1 MQKDRCECIPI
12 NAIKVDSSHIRKKPG
27 KVDNLKCT
35 VSDVGLL
42 QPILVRRSGEHFVV
56 IDGERRLR
64 AMKELAIPELIVGRE
79 VIVDVDET
87 DADARFKQVIANVQ
101 REDVDHFDLGHAFVM
116 LKEKYG
122 YQYREIAEIIGK
134 TPHYVTSKVGLV
146 KRLVPEVQEMAASD
160 WEVSKCIQ
168 DTFSEEEPDV
178 YEMNVKVIEDIA
190 RLPAE
195 LQKIAYV
202 TVKAKA
208 MDINDAL
215 RYLRSMK
222 KGHNTGDVPGQEA
235 PTLHSDLIKYIEKID
250 RNIDALAGRL
260 RMADHRNRQDLLDKL
275 ESSLEKLNLLYARL
289 KGGVPS
295 EEADRG
301 EALV

>member
-1 MQKDRCECIPI
+1 MLKDKCECIPI
-12 NAIKVDSSHIRKKPG
+12 NAIKVDSGHIRKKPG

-64 AMKELAIPELIVGRE
+64 AMRDLAIPELIVGRE

-101 REDVDHFDLGHAFVM
+101 REDVNHFDLGHAFVM

-134 TPHYVTSKVGLV
+134 TPHYVTTKVGLV
-146 KRLVPEVQEMAASD
+146 KRLIPEVQEMAASD
-160 WEVSKCIQ
+160 REAARCTQ
-168 DTFSEEEPDV
+168 DTFPGDEEPDV
-178 YEMNVKVIEDIA
+178 YEMNIKIIEDIA
-190 RLPAE
+190 RLPAG
-195 LQKIAYV
+195 LQKMAYI
-202 TVKAKA
+202 TIKSKA
-208 MDINDAL
+208 MDINEAI

-222 KGHNTGDVPGQEA
+222 KRHHGSNQEA
-235 PTLHSDLIKYIEKID
+235 PAHRSELLKYLEKID
-250 RNIDALAGRL
+250 RDIDALAGRL
-260 RMADHRNRQDLLDKL
+260 RMADQRNRQDLLNKL

-289 KGGVPS
+289 KGVS
-295 EEADRG
+295 QETDQSMAFI
-301 EALV
+301 

>member
-1 MQKDRCECIPI
+1 MQTDKCECIPI

-42 QPILVRRSGEHFVV
+42 QPILVRRAGEHFVV

-64 AMKELAIPELIVGRE
+64 AMRELAIPELIVGRE
-79 VIVDVDET
+79 VVVDVDET

-146 KRLVPEVQEMAASD
+146 KRLAPEVQEMVAGD
-160 WEVSKCIQ
+160 WEAAKCIQ

-178 YEMNVKVIEDIA
+178 YEMNVKIIEDIA

-195 LQKIAYV
+195 LQKMAYLSI
-202 TVKAKA
+202 KSKA
-208 MDINDAL
+208 MDIDAAL

-222 KGHNTGDVPGQEA
+222 KRSPDKEREA
-235 PTLHSDLIKYIEKID
+235 PAPHHDLLRYLEKID
-250 RNIDALAGRL
+250 RDIDVLAGQL
-260 RMADHRNRQDLLDKL
+260 RMADQTSRQGFLDKL
-275 ESSLEKLNLLYARL
+275 EASLEKLNLLYTRL
-289 KGGVPS
+289 KGS
-295 EEADRG
+295 SAEETNRDK
-301 EALV
+301 ALV

>member
-1 MQKDRCECIPI
+1 MQKDKYECIPI
-12 NAIKVDSSHIRKKPG
+12 NAIKVDSSHIRRRPG
-27 KVDNLKCT
+27 KVDSLKCT

-79 VIVDVDET
+79 VIVDVEET

-101 REDVDHFDLGHAFVM
+101 REDVDHFDLGHAFVT

-122 YQYREIAEIIGK
+122 YKYREIAEIIGK

-146 KRLVPEVQEMAASD
+146 KRLAPEVQEMAASD
-160 WEVSKCIQ
+160 WEESKCIR

-190 RLPAE
+190 RLPSG

-202 TVKAKA
+202 TVRTKA
-208 MDINDAL
+208 MDINEAL
-215 RYLRSMK
+215 RYLRSIK
-222 KGHNTGDVPGQEA
+222 KHHAGGEVPGTHTAEVS
-235 PTLHSDLIKYIEKID
+235 HVDLARYLRRID
-250 RNIDALAGRL
+250 RDIDALASRL
-260 RMADHRNRQDLLDKL
+260 RVADQPNRQDLINKL

-289 KGGVPS
+289 KSGSPETGQSRV
-295 EEADRG
+295 
-301 EALV
+301 LV

>member
-1 MQKDRCECIPI
+1 MQKDKCECIPI
-12 NAIKVDSSHIRKKPG
+12 NAIKVDSSHIRRKPG

-42 QPILVRRSGEHFVV
+42 QPILVRRAGEQYVI

-79 VIVDVDET
+79 VVVDVDET
-87 DADARFKQVIANVQ
+87 EADARFKQVIANVQ
-101 REDVDHFDLGHAFVM
+101 REDVNHFDLGHAFVM

-146 KRLVPEVQEMAASD
+146 KRLIPEVQEMAASD
-160 WEVSKCIQ
+160 WEASKCIQ
-168 DTFSEEEPDV
+168 DTFSDDEPDV
-178 YEMNVKVIEDIA
+178 YEMNVKIIEDIA
-190 RLPAE
+190 RLPSE
-195 LQKIAYV
+195 LQKMAYV
-202 TVKAKA
+202 TIKAKA
-208 MDINDAL
+208 MDINEAL

-222 KGHNTGDVPGQEA
+222 KRQAAEPGQEA
-235 PTLHSDLIKYIEKID
+235 PARRQDLLKYIEKID
-250 RNIDALAGRL
+250 RNIDALADRL
-260 RMADHRNRQDLLDKL
+260 KAADQRNRQDLLSKL
-275 ESSLEKLNLLYARL
+275 ESSLEKLNMLYARL
-289 KGGVPS
+289 KGS
-295 EEADRG
+295 SMEEADRG